1 MYLMSAHVEQDR
13 VIGVQGRYFIP
24 VLVLAGM
31 AAIKLAPGLRPSTRR
46 RQSLA
51 TLATL
56 IVVEIIAMDVSIIR
70 AFRVF

>member
-1 MYLMSAHVEQDR
+1 
-13 VIGVQGRYFIP
+13 
-24 VLVLAGM
+24 M